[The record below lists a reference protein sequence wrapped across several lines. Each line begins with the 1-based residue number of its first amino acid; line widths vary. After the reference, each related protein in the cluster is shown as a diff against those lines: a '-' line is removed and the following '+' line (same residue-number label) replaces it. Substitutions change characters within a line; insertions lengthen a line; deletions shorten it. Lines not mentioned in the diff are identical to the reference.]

1 MRFMKS
7 VSFLA
12 RGIAI
17 GESHFQKP
25 DEDVLFVENGEL
37 FGENLFDDRGHVDDV
52 VLGRA
57 KSVGRDAIV
66 GRVPVLVSAGLKACE
81 KKASKHTGLC

>member
-1 MRFMKS
+1 MRFVES
-7 VSFLA
+7 VSFLP
-12 RGIAI
+12 RGVAI

-37 FGENLFDDRGHVDDV
+37 FGENLFDDRGHVDHV

-57 KSVGRDAIV
+57 KPVGRDAIV
-66 GRVPVLVSAGLKACE
+66 GRVPIPVSAGLKAWN
-81 KKASKHTGLC
+81 KKASMHTGLC